1 MELDD
6 FLLKVDLKAEIEEP
20 NPPKA
25 WDNIGLAHRNAHF
38 SIWDQ
43 KPIRMSEVTARPE
56 EMVIGFGLFDAD
68 YFDEKRQTAQ
78 HIFSPTSVE
87 EGIEFLSRFK
97 KLSTSERDSLE
108 YFVRRAETDNDVSV
122 IFVEDDTDKKRNKGV
137 IAFDRDAYAGDDLA
151 TIFSEVRH
159 FHVEGS
165 SINRAALMQSFFM
178 QMKTDYRALDRSM
191 EEAGIS
197 DCAINVIINAT
208 FTDDESVLYAFD
220 QVPDWIK
227 EEIADDL
234 RAASSAVKP

>member
-20 NPPKA
+20 NPPTA
-25 WDNIGLAHRNAHF
+25 WENIGLAHRNAHF

-78 HIFSPTSVE
+78 HIFSPTSVK
-87 EGIEFLSRFK
+87 EGKDFISRFK
-97 KLSTSERDSLE
+97 KLSPYDKTSLE
-108 YFVRRAETDNDVSV
+108 YLVERAEIDNSVSV
-122 IFVEDDTDKKRNKGV
+122 IFVEDNTDKKRNKGV
-137 IAFDRDAYAGDDLA
+137 IAFDRDAYVNDDLA
-151 TIFSEVRH
+151 MIFSEVRH

-165 SINRAALMQSFFM
+165 TINRAALMHSFFM
-178 QMKTDYRALDRSM
+178 QMKTDYKALIRSM
-191 EEAGIS
+191 MEAGIS

-227 EEIADDL
+227 EEIGDDL
-234 RAASSAVKP
+234 RATS